1 MKNGLV
7 FVSIFAVL
15 VSACGN
21 SSPSTSEF
29 RAALESRLDKKGC
42 ATSHLFNDFPVK
54 TGMAQHNQN
63 ILDVFENAGLIE
75 LVDDH
80 YILSKRGQA
89 DYDADRGGFCF
100 TQKYL
105 ISDVNVVKT
114 IPEEQFP
121 PMFSEAWVVSFE
133 VKPEAVS
140 DWAKTPEFIA
150 AADSKSFVKFSDPA
164 KLTAQFYKL
173 SESGKLEFKGP
184 AAHFRPGVTF
194 GVGF

>member
-1 MKNGLV
+1 MKNGLI
-7 FVSIFAVL
+7 FIGMFAVGI
-15 VSACGN
+15 SACGN

-54 TGMAQHNQN
+54 TGVAQHNQDTLN
-63 ILDVFENAGLIE
+63 VFENAGLIE
-75 LVDDH
+75 LSEDH
-80 YILSKRGQA
+80 YILSELGRA
-89 DYDADRGGFCF
+89 DYDEDQGGFCY

-105 ISDVNVVKT
+105 ISDVEIAKT

-121 PMFSEAWVVSFE
+121 PMFSGAWVVSFE
-133 VKPEAVS
+133 VKPDAVS

-150 AADSKSFVKFSDPA
+150 AADSKSFVKFSDA
-164 KLTAQFYKL
+164 TTLTAQFYKIA
-173 SESGKLEFKGP
+173 ESGKLEFKGP